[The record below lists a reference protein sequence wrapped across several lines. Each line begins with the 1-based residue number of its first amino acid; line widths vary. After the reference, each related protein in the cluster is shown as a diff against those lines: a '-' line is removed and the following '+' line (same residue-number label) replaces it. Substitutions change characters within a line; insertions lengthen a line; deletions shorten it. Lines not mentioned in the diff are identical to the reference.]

1 VDDRVGDQPRALV
14 PDLLLGLRPDAEL
27 PGVDVGDRASKPVIG
42 FTAIE
47 RFLNALPK
55 SDLVDVGED
64 VERSVEIVQFPQ
76 RFLGLILS
84 TGYEHPIGD

>member
-1 VDDRVGDQPRALV
+1 
-14 PDLLLGLRPDAEL
+14 
-27 PGVDVGDRASKPVIG
+27 VIG

>member
-1 VDDRVGDQPRALV
+1 MTALAISREHSFQICCSASV
-14 PDLLLGLRPDAEL
+14 LTAEL